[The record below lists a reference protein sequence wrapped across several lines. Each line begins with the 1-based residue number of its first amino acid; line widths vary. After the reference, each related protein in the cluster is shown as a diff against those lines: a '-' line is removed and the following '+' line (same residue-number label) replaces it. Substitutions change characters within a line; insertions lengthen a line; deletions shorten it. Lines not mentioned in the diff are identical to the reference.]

1 MICIKTVRRF
11 CKEPLENIENYDKA
25 ISDNEMWHCH
35 HRDEVKVLPSGITVY
50 RYKDELIE
58 NGRYY
63 GCPANELIFLSS
75 SDHHKLHIS
84 NPVTKERIS
93 QTLMGHKGV
102 KHTEESR
109 RKISESLIEQWA
121 TGVRR

>member
-1 MICIKTVRRF
+1 MICIKTVKRF
-11 CKEPLENIENYDKA
+11 CKEPLENIENYDNA
-25 ISDNEMWHCH
+25 ISDPEMWHCH
-35 HRDEVKVLPSGITVY
+35 HRDEVRVLPSGITVY

-63 GCPANELIFLSS
+63 GCPANELIFLSRS
-75 SDHHKLHIS
+75 EHHKLHIS
-84 NPVTKERIS
+84 NPITKERIS

-109 RKISESLIEQWA
+109 RKISDALIEQWA
-121 TGVRR
+121 TGVRM